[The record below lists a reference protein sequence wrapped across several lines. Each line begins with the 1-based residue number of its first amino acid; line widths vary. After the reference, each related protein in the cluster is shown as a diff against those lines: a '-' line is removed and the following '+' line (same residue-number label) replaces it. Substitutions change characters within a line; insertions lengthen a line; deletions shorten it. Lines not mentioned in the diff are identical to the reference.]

1 MSACC
6 HAASSRKS
14 PTWTRR
20 VREILVWIAPSA
32 VLALAPKCPACLAAY
47 VMLWTGLGLSLSTAT
62 YLRWALLSLS
72 AAALLYLIAERLHR
86 LGSSFN
92 YFKKGD

>member
-1 MSACC
+1 MNACC
-6 HAASSRKS
+6 QAASSRKS

-20 VREILVWIAPSA
+20 VRGVFVWIAPSA
-32 VLALAPKCPACLAAY
+32 MLALAPKCPACLAAY
-47 VMLWTGLGLSLSTAT
+47 VMLWSGLGLSLSAAT
-62 YLRWALLSLS
+62 YLRWSLLSLS

-86 LGSSFN
+86 LRVNFN